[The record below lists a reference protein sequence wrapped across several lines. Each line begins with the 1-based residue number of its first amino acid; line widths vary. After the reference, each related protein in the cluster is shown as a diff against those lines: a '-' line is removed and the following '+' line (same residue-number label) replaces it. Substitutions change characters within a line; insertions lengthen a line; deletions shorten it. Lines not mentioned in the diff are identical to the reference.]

1 MAVHESHTSSLV
13 YREERERL
21 MLHPE
26 EGFIEDRKVKKED
39 LFALK
44 QAALSIVK
52 ARLFQQLVASHRR

>member
-1 MAVHESHTSSLV
+1 LN

-26 EGFIEDRKVKKED
+26 EGFIDDRKEKKED

-44 QAALSIVK
+44 QAALTIVE
-52 ARLFQQLVASHRR
+52 ASLLNS